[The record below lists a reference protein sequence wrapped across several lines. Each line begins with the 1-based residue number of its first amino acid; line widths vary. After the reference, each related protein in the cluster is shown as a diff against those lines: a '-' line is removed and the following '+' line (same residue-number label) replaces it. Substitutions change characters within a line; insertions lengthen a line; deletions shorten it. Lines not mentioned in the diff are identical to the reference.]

1 MSTDTS
7 TISPDICYHC
17 GEACLT
23 ETNTFDDKNFCCS
36 GCKAAYQILDESG
49 LCSYYDLETN
59 PGINLKNSK
68 TRTRFDYLEDPDVI
82 QRIVDF
88 HNKEQL
94 SISLYIPNIH
104 CTSCVWLLENLQKLD
119 SGVLQTNV
127 NFLKR
132 ELSLLIDTNQTSLR
146 EVIEQLT
153 TIGYEPEIRLDKL
166 DSKSQ
171 TSHQNRS
178 LWLKLGVAGFAFG
191 NIMLFSFPDYLDAGN
206 SGLGGQF
213 HIFFG
218 ALNIILA
225 LPVLIYSSSDYLKSG
240 FAALSQ
246 RGVNL
251 DVPIS
256 IGIVALFTRSV
267 YEIVT
272 GTGTGYMDSFTGL
285 IFFLLIGK
293 LVQQKTFNR
302 LSFDRDY
309 KSYLP
314 IAVNVTDQYGVEKS
328 ISLDRLV
335 PGMKIR
341 LRNQELVPCD
351 STLLSEKAYV
361 DYSFITGESDP
372 VEVTQGELIYA
383 GARLNGSS
391 ASLQTKEEVENSY
404 LTKLWN
410 HEAFK
415 NNDKELKLT
424 TFADKISP
432 YFTVAVLGIAF
443 FSGLYWLQIAGME
456 QALSVFT
463 AVLIIAC
470 PCALALSTPFTLG
483 SALNVLSLNGLFVKN
498 HLLLENLSK
507 ATSIVFDK
515 TGTLTNTDATKVEF
529 FGDELKEEEL
539 SLVRSACQNSI
550 HPLSRKVTNYL
561 TTVIARDSSIE
572 GSKYRGNLPSMA
584 THLNQEDR
592 FFDSQTGPISTIVAP
607 RNDWAV
613 IENFEELPGKGLS
626 AEIDGNLICLG
637 SQSFLAELTLIK
649 SEEISKPFFNGST
662 VHLSIDGVYK
672 GFFGIRAGVRSGIL
686 DLLQSIKEKF
696 STYLLSGDNEAQRS
710 EFTNYFGQNHSLLFN
725 KSPEEKLEFIT
736 NLQANHQRVVMIG
749 DGLNDAG
756 ALKKSDFGIA
766 LSDDISSFSPACDAI
781 LEGDAL
787 KKLDEFIKFS
797 QGSMNIIIASFVL
810 SLLYNTIGLGFA
822 ITGHLSPLVA
832 AILMPLSSI
841 SVMIFTFLTT
851 RYKAQKLGLLIWK

>member
-1 MSTDTS
+1 MNSAIAA
-7 TISPDICYHC
+7 ISSPICYHC
-17 GEACLT
+17 GEDCVT
-23 ETNTFDDKNFCCS
+23 ETVHFDGKDFCCS
-36 GCKAAYQILDESG
+36 GCKTAYQILDESG
-49 LCSYYDLETN
+49 LCSYYDLETT
-59 PGINLKNSK
+59 PGINLKNTK
-68 TRTRFDYLEDPDVI
+68 TRTRFDYLEDPEVI
-82 QRIVDF
+82 RRIVDF
-88 HNKEQL
+88 QNKEQL

-104 CTSCVWLLENLQKLD
+104 CTSCVWLLENIQKLD
-119 SGVLQTNV
+119 AGVLQTNV
-127 NFLKR
+127 NFLNR
-132 ELSLLIDTNQTSLR
+132 ELSLLIDTHQTSLR
-146 EVIEQLT
+146 DVVEQLT
-153 TIGYEPEIRLDKL
+153 TIGYEPEIHLGKL
-166 DSKSQ
+166 DFKSQ

-191 NIMLFSFPDYLDAGN
+191 NIMLFSFPDYLDVGN

-267 YEIVT
+267 YEIIS

-314 IAVNVTDQYGVEKS
+314 IAVNVTNQFGEEKS
-328 ISLDRLV
+328 VSLDRLV
-335 PGMKIR
+335 PGMEIR

-351 STLLSEKAYV
+351 STLLSEKAFV

-372 VEVTQGELIYA
+372 VEVTRGELIYA
-383 GARLNGSS
+383 GARLSGTS
-391 ASLQTKEEVENSY
+391 ASLRTEEEVENSY

-456 QALSVFT
+456 PALSVFT

-515 TGTLTNTDATKVEF
+515 TGTLTNAEATEVHFLGNDLKE
-529 FGDELKEEEL
+529 DELNMVKA
-539 SLVRSACQNSI
+539 ACQNSI
-550 HPLSRKVTNYL
+550 HPLSRKVADYL
-561 TTVIARDSSIE
+561 KTVTAR
-572 GSKYRGNLPSMA
+572 GSAPKVNKPRGNLPSLA
-584 THLNQEDR
+584 TESIQGDR
-592 FFDSQTGPISTIVAP
+592 VVENKTNHVSTLSTP
-607 RNDWAV
+607 RENRAV
-613 IENFEELPGKGLS
+613 IENFEELPGKGFYT
-626 AEIDGNLICLG
+626 EIDGNLICLG
-637 SQSFLAELTLIK
+637 SRSFLTEQSVIK
-649 SEEISKPFFNGST
+649 SEEIPEPYFSGST
-662 VHLSIDGVYK
+662 VHLSINGVYK
-672 GFFGIRAGVRSGIL
+672 GYFGIKAGVRNGIS

-696 STYLLSGDNEAQRS
+696 NTYLLSGDNEAQKS
-710 EFTNYFGQNHSLLFN
+710 EFTNYFGQSGSLLFN
-725 KSPEEKLEFIT
+725 KSPEEKLKFIT
-736 NLQANHQRVVMIG
+736 SLQANDHKVVMIG

-787 KKLDEFIKFS
+787 KKLGDFIKFS
-797 QGSMNIIIASFVL
+797 QGSMNVIIASFVL

-832 AILMPLSSI
+832 AVLMPLSSI
-841 SVMIFTFLTT
+841 SIMIFTFLAT
-851 RYKAQKLGLLIWK
+851 RYKAKKLGLLIWK